1 MKRIMCLFLILTTG
15 IYAAVWAQEA
25 YGVSR
30 AKADGTAVPHEE
42 TGRTGGLSREGLEA
56 MMDAPIRGGTGGAV
70 IGDNVAY
77 ISTGRIYSV
86 DAEGEGELYPCET
99 MPNQEAEVS
108 GELLIEENPLDGYS
122 KYARFHSALREAW
135 MWLDEIVWDSRY
147 DVLEWVRNEYRDIP
161 READVL
167 IGMGCRT
174 VTEKDV
180 ITEAFAGELGLDGTA
195 AGTDAA
201 AFDTRHTL
209 NTGFYHALSYTFV
222 WAPEAGENTAET
234 YRRIGT
240 VDIYYDIQYR
250 AYPVIRMPMMAG

>member
-1 MKRIMCLFLILTTG
+1 M
-15 IYAAVWAQEA
+15 
-25 YGVSR
+25 
-30 AKADGTAVPHEE
+30 
-42 TGRTGGLSREGLEA
+42 
-56 MMDAPIRGGTGGAV
+56 
-70 IGDNVAY
+70 
-77 ISTGRIYSV
+77 
-86 DAEGEGELYPCET
+86 
-99 MPNQEAEVS
+99 
-108 GELLIEENPLDGYS
+108 
-122 KYARFHSALREAW
+122 
-135 MWLDEIVWDSRY
+135 WDSRY

-222 WAPEAGENTAET
+222 WAPEAGENTAEHIAGLE
-234 YRRIGT
+234 RLIS
-240 VDIYYDIQYR
+240 IMISSIEPIQSSECQ
-250 AYPVIRMPMMAG
+250 